1 MKTTLRNESMS
12 QRQQSIFTP
21 RVIQARR
28 ELLAALSES
37 VQQSDLAPQ
46 AIEGKVSEVLS
57 EVWSEADKIAKA
69 IPLSDESDG
78 RVQRWLDHR
87 QVADNCQ
94 SVEEADEIAQASP
107 FETGVK

>member
-1 MKTTLRNESMS
+1 ML

-46 AIEGKVSEVLS
+46 ALEGKVSAVLS
-57 EVWSEADKIAKA
+57 DIWSEADKIAKA

-94 SVEEADEIAQASP
+94 SVDGEGEIATASP
-107 FETGVK
+107 FEDGVK

>member
-1 MKTTLRNESMS
+1 VS
-12 QRQQSIFTP
+12 QRQTIFTP

-28 ELLAALSES
+28 ELLAALTES
-37 VQQSDLAPQ
+37 VEQSDLAPQ

-57 EVWSEADKIAKA
+57 EVWNEADKIAKA

-87 QVADNCQ
+87 QGSDNSQ
-94 SVEEADEIAQASP
+94 SIDGFPEALPGEASNQP
-107 FETGVK
+107 

>member
-1 MKTTLRNESMS
+1 MS
-12 QRQQSIFTP
+12 QRQTIFTP

-87 QVADNCQ
+87 QTADNCQ
-94 SVEEADEIAQASP
+94 VAEEGDEIAQAFP
-107 FETGVK
+107 FETGVKQKL

>member
-1 MKTTLRNESMS
+1 MS

-28 ELLAALSES
+28 ELLAALTES
-37 VQQSDLAPQ
+37 VEQSDLAPQ

-57 EVWSEADKIAKA
+57 DIWNEADKIAKA

-87 QVADNCQ
+87 QAADNSQ
-94 SVEEADEIAQASP
+94 SVDETDEIATTIP
-107 FETGVK
+107 FEAGVSPVLTNHQE